1 MEYVASSK
9 SKNQVGHNLM
19 PNVLVLK
26 TIFAKKTLKSCS
38 KADVKPFS
46 PVPNHL
52 QILYCVP
59 NILALIV
66 EADANLCC

>member
-1 MEYVASSK
+1 
-9 SKNQVGHNLM
+9 M

-26 TIFAKKTLKSCS
+26 TIFAKKALKSCS

-46 PVPNHL
+46 AVPNHL